1 MKNCKFGRLTNRKAF
16 GIFAGLQV
24 VWFVVYLRMVSV
36 FGRETASS
44 FWTIILGP
52 WTGFVLPYCPKTS
65 ICLALGFSLLLVGM
79 LVVFTVV
86 RTTELLCLL
95 FVLLFIWEL
104 VGYGYFMW
112 WI

>member
-1 MKNCKFGRLTNRKAF
+1 MRNFKFGRLTNRKNF

-24 VWFVVYLRMVSV
+24 VWLVMYLRMVSV

-52 WTGFVLPYCPKTS
+52 WTGFVLTYCPNTS

-79 LVVFTVV
+79 LVAFIMV
-86 RTTELLCLL
+86 RTAELLCLL